1 MFIHSSVLDTSLEAL
16 HPATALSLS
25 PLYLDCDLKE
35 TEKG

>member
-16 HPATALSLS
+16 HHTTALSWS
-25 PLYLDCDLKE
+25 PLYLDGDMKV